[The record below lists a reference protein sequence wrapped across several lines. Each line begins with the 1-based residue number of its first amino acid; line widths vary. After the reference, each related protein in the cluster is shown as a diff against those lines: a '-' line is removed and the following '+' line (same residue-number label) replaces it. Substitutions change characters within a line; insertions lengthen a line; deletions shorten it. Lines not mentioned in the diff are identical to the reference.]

1 MKEINT
7 NYWAPHNE
15 KWAPYREWAASIP
28 ITNLPILAI
37 RDTLYY
43 SFYVYNAGGPAMFY
57 YRLAGNVL
65 YNILGEGDYFD
76 EDY

>member
-15 KWAPYREWAASIP
+15 KWAPYREWAAPIS
-28 ITNLPILAI
+28 ITNPSILAI
-37 RDTLYY
+37 GY
-43 SFYVYNAGGPAMFY
+43 SFYLYNAGGPAKFY
-57 YRLAGNVL
+57 PRLAGNVL
-65 YNILGEGDYFD
+65 YNILYGDGYFD

>member
-7 NYWAPHNE
+7 NYWAPHNKE
-15 KWAPYREWAASIP
+15 WVPYREWAAPIP
-28 ITNLPILAI
+28 ITNLPILVI
-37 RDTLYY
+37 GY
-43 SFYVYNAGGPAMFY
+43 SFYLYNAGGPAKFY
-57 YRLAGNVL
+57 PRLTGNVL